1 MPAQR
6 TPPRKP
12 GAMHRWLILLGV
24 LILAVVPAGQTEEQ
38 EAQQELQSGEKI
50 STALATVTSTAI
62 SPLLGVCVIGGWQY
76 YHTPRAQ
83 RDQLPLIQ
91 KPKFWIPIMLLL
103 ILIFIKDTFG
113 GFAPLIK
120 KPLDAAE
127 VLFVNH
133 AALVLV
139 AFPVVLNQVARVMG
153 FQSLRGLFAY
163 MLSEP
168 VVYAATAQTSGVHH
182 ALSVAT
188 AVLYTVVGLVV
199 TFVVWLVGHSFD
211 VLALISPFPFLDFLL
226 KVARNTIFA
235 VLAITALI
243 SPHLGLLL
251 CLGVIVF
258 SFLLFGWALR
268 TAVFGTVFAW
278 DLLRVLLFH
287 AQHKPNF
294 GENVP
299 AFSTHVRKVPR
310 RTYGRLHAGPYST
323 LLFVYRRLLVGPE
336 KNVLVGKPSSFEVGQ
351 GVFFPSVIEPIES
364 AGKHRVVVFRLLP
377 TYRGSEESVRA
388 CLELAQ
394 VRDVRFTK
402 GHSII
407 PAVRNRG
414 WRRVHR
420 HPLGTKS

>member
-1 MPAQR
+1 MCR
-6 TPPRKP
+6 R
-12 GAMHRWLILLGV
+12 LILVGLLV
-24 LILAVVPAGQTEEQ
+24 FAFVTVAQTDEQ
-38 EAQQELQSGEKI
+38 AAQQELRSGEKI

-62 SPLLGVCVIGGWQY
+62 SPLVGVCVMGVWQY
-76 YHTPRAQ
+76 YHTPQVQ
-83 RDQLPLIQ
+83 RDRLPVIQ

-163 MLSEP
+163 VLSEP
-168 VVYAATAQTSGVHH
+168 VVYAATAQTSGIRH
-182 ALSVAT
+182 AFSVAT
-188 AVLYTVVGLVV
+188 ALLYTVVGLVV

-211 VLALISPFPFLDFLL
+211 VLAMISPFPFLDFLL
-226 KVARNTIFA
+226 KVVRNIIFA

-258 SFLLFGWALR
+258 SFLIFGWALR
-268 TAVFGTVFAW
+268 TAVFGTVFSW
-278 DLLRVLLFH
+278 DLLRVLLFD
-287 AQHKPNF
+287 AQNKPNA
-294 GENVP
+294 GESVS
-299 AFSTHVRKVPR
+299 AFSTHVHKVPR
-310 RTYGRLHAGPYST
+310 RTYGRLHTGQDGR
-323 LLFVYRRLLVGPE
+323 LLFGYRRLLVGPE
-336 KNVLVGKPSSFEVGQ
+336 KNVLVGKASSFEVGQ
-351 GVFFPSVIEPIES
+351 GVLFPSVIEPIES
-364 AGKHRVVVFRLLP
+364 AGKHRTAFRLLP
-377 TYRGSEESVRA
+377 TYRGAEESVRA

-402 GHSII
+402 GIRSFWKFVTEDGGESSI
-407 PAVRNRG
+407 NQQQ
-414 WRRVHR
+414 
-420 HPLGTKS
+420 